1 MDTATQTIAG
11 QDLTLAETEKADR
24 CLHEPDADLRRGIVD
39 HLALGPVDGYHWI
52 LLMAATL
59 IRFYA

>member
-1 MDTATQTIAG
+1 MDTTTQTIAG
-11 QDLTLAETEKADR
+11 QDLTLAETEKANR
-24 CLHEPDADLRRGIVD
+24 YLHEPDADLRRGTVD
-39 HLALGPVDGYHWI
+39 HLALGPVDGYQWI